1 MDQVEPTELRG
12 ARSQPR
18 NFRSHVPGR
27 CEFENE
33 RRSLDAPV
41 TVPKTC
47 AKWASSHR
55 VIPLRG
61 QIKYF
66 GCGPFVHLRYLVV
79 QPINTKIV
87 RRKVEADERF
97 ASSAFFHSPGSPESS
112 RLAPRRPSLFHA
124 QKLAIASSTDGND
137 RIIWVSPTFSRTCMT

>member
-112 RLAPRRPSLFHA
+112 RWACQVTITFPCSKTCNRLIHRWKRPDYLGQSD
-124 QKLAIASSTDGND
+124 I
-137 RIIWVSPTFSRTCMT
+137 